1 MLSSSPTLSRDEGGQ
16 KLSVSSGPARG
27 GHGEPDS
34 SFAPRST
41 KKHHG
46 MCPLEGG
53 PPSTWA
59 SSPWGATGES
69 LLALVWPMGLLVTGP
84 QREVYGS
91 AESEGQQENDCSPVP
106 RPSWPHSA
114 LAQASVPPVRP
125 AGHDSDSDSELSL
138 DEQSSSYASS
148 HSSDSEDDGVE
159 AEDKWDSARG
169 PVHSTPKGEPVL
181 GCGVSE
187 GLSPGMESGGSMEGP
202 RVGGAAG
209 TRAPGGRCWL
219 GGRPVHSIC
228 RAEAGRPWRVSLGT
242 LTSRTPRSWS
252 RLLLGAP
259 VLRLQDVEGERGIVA
274 WAPLSGASASPA
286 GGWHPVRPPALG
298 VWARAR

>member
-1 MLSSSPTLSRDEGGQ
+1 
-16 KLSVSSGPARG
+16 
-27 GHGEPDS
+27 
-34 SFAPRST
+34 
-41 KKHHG
+41 

-59 SSPWGATGES
+59 SSSCGATGGS
-69 LLALVWPMGLLVTGP
+69 FLLALVWPMGLLVTGP

-91 AESEGQQENDCSPVP
+91 PDSEGQQGNDCSPVP

-148 HSSDSEDDGVE
+148 HSSDSEDDRVE

-181 GCGVSE
+181 GYGVSE
-187 GLSPGMESGGSMEGP
+187 GLSPGMGAEAAWRCQRWAGP

-209 TRAPGGRCWL
+209 GRCRL
-219 GGRPVHSIC
+219 GGRPCPQHLRS
-228 RAEAGRPWRVSLGT
+228 RGREAL
-242 LTSRTPRSWS
+242 
-252 RLLLGAP
+252 
-259 VLRLQDVEGERGIVA
+259 EG
-274 WAPLSGASASPA
+274 LSGDPHFKDPTKLVPIAVGDTSVEAP
-286 GGWHPVRPPALG
+286 GC
-298 VWARAR
+298 

>member
-1 MLSSSPTLSRDEGGQ
+1 MLSSSPTLSRDEGDQ

-187 GLSPGMESGGSMEGP
+187 GLSPGMESSGSMEGP
-202 RVGGAAG
+202 RVGGAQVRGPHVGGAG
-209 TRAPGGRCWL
+209 WGEGLSTASAERRQGGL
-219 GGRPVHSIC
+219 GGSLWGPSLQGPH
-228 RAEAGRPWRVSLGT
+228 EAGPDCCWGR
-242 LTSRTPRSWS
+242 
-252 RLLLGAP
+252 
-259 VLRLQDVEGERGIVA
+259 QC
-274 WAPLSGASASPA
+274 
-286 GGWHPVRPPALG
+286 
-298 VWARAR
+298 